1 MKEIICEEVYNE
13 YYDSVGNYH
22 WTGTVSGE
30 HIVRV
35 EELESRPF
43 VQKGEDMTKEIEFP
57 IKDQGERN
65 PCCDCNSNSM
75 EECLLIKHCPFWVV
89 KKEGD
94 K

>member
-1 MKEIICEEVYNE
+1 
-13 YYDSVGNYH
+13 
-22 WTGTVSGE
+22 
-30 HIVRV
+30 
-35 EELESRPF
+35 
-43 VQKGEDMTKEIEFP
+43 MTKEIEFP